1 MEFVFMVAVVLG
13 VALGICV
20 AVACVKFYRR
30 GVNDGMAVF
39 QHEELPIDEPKPVKE
54 TPATNE
60 EKAMMDR
67 YEAIL
72 AYNPYNTEG
81 ETNG

>member
-39 QHEELPIDEPKPVKE
+39 QHEELPMDEPKPKPVKE
-54 TPATNE
+54 TPDPE
-60 EKAMMDR
+60 MGRMVD
-67 YEAIL
+67 AIL
-72 AYNPYNTEG
+72 GYDPYNPEG
-81 ETNG
+81 ANG